1 MIGTRERDSER
12 KSRERERGCVS
23 GSGSNHRSRVELQ
36 GGPGTIERMLATFL
50 PR

>member
-1 MIGTRERDSER
+1 MNRAKCREEVEH
-12 KSRERERGCVS
+12 REACVS
-23 GSGSNHRSRVELQ
+23 GSGSNRSRVELQ